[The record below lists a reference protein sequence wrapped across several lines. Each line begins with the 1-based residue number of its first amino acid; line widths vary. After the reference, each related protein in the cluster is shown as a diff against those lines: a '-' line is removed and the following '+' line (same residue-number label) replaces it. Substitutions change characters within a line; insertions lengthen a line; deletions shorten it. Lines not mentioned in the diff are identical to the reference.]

1 MKVLVLISALLSI
14 TQACNPLSGFPDI
27 IRGYAYAI
35 VNTQVNQTQ
44 TDCYKDSD
52 RLANKF

>member
-1 MKVLVLISALLSI
+1 MKVLLLISALLSI